1 MYEIEGVVVLV
12 GGIYNLAFGIY
23 HLMFWKLFK
32 WKEDLKN
39 IHLVNRGIMQILNL
53 CLAFLF
59 FVMAYISIFNIKDLL
74 DTGIGKTLIISFAVF
89 WLLRSIEQIV
99 FFGLKSKI
107 SVIHFILFI
116 LGALIY
122 TYPTVF

>member
-39 IHLVNRGIMQILNL
+39 IHLVNRGIMQILKFVVSL
-53 CLAFLF
+53 FYFL
-59 FVMAYISIFNIKDLL
+59 
-74 DTGIGKTLIISFAVF
+74 
-89 WLLRSIEQIV
+89 
-99 FFGLKSKI
+99 
-107 SVIHFILFI
+107 
-116 LGALIY
+116 
-122 TYPTVF
+122 